1 MLAVHAAAGGL
12 TGIWPVTA
20 ERSPL
25 LNPSKLATLLSRVKD
40 GDGAAF
46 EELYRCYFHR
56 VFAVALSIL
65 KK

>member
-1 MLAVHAAAGGL
+1 M
-12 TGIWPVTA
+12 
-20 ERSPL
+20 
-25 LNPSKLATLLSRVKD
+25 NPSKLATLLSRVKG

-65 KK
+65 KMKKTARMPPKRL